1 MAEAFGGPPY
11 VMQPVDDGQW
21 NEDGQQAATAL
32 HDAVAES
39 RPARATVF
47 TQQCTKHATFWVATA
62 NKHLQWSNLDLVVPL
77 RDPREYPMSREAF
90 DLSRSQGAKG
100 EEWSTSKK
108 IQSLKNAFQAM
119 EVSPHIL
126 RARAV
131 APRVVR
137 SSVPAASVSLRA
149 NSSTRRA
156 ALMRGR
162 GAGASRTRRR
172 MCTPRAS

>member
-77 RDPREYPMSREAF
+77 RDPRE
-90 DLSRSQGAKG
+90 
-100 EEWSTSKK
+100 
-108 IQSLKNAFQAM
+108 
-119 EVSPHIL
+119 
-126 RARAV
+126 
-131 APRVVR
+131 
-137 SSVPAASVSLRA
+137 
-149 NSSTRRA
+149 
-156 ALMRGR
+156 
-162 GAGASRTRRR
+162 
-172 MCTPRAS
+172 